1 MMMERAKTAP
11 SAPEETTTTE
21 KKNTS
26 ETTTSLTTST
36 ALSSAEERVQD
47 LERRLND
54 LGGGSV
60 SSSANVVSTTTTS
73 KPSASAVTPQTGK
86 NNPLLVSKDIETFY
100 NCPLS
105 NQLLHLDNAM
115 TNRTTPPKHLTVPYI
130 FVLTS
135 AFQSSKWG
143 SLGIYMHYK

>member
-36 ALSSAEERVQD
+36 ASSAEERVQD

-60 SSSANVVSTTTTS
+60 SSSANVVSATATS

-86 NNPLLVSKDIETFY
+86 NNPLLVSKDIY
-100 NCPLS
+100 RNIIL
-105 NQLLHLDNAM
+105 QL
-115 TNRTTPPKHLTVPYI
+115 PPI
-130 FVLTS
+130 
-135 AFQSSKWG
+135 
-143 SLGIYMHYK
+143 

>member
-11 SAPEETTTTE
+11 SAPEETTTTTE

-36 ALSSAEERVQD
+36 ASSAEERVQD

-60 SSSANVVSTTTTS
+60 SSSANVVSATATN

-86 NNPLLVSKDIETFY
+86 NNPLLVSKDVHTLFY
-100 NCPLS
+100 NCP
-105 NQLLHLDNAM
+105 
-115 TNRTTPPKHLTVPYI
+115 PI
-130 FVLTS
+130 
-135 AFQSSKWG
+135 
-143 SLGIYMHYK
+143 

>member
-26 ETTTSLTTST
+26 TTTTSLTTTSTT

-54 LGGGSV
+54 LGSV
-60 SSSANVVSTTTTS
+60 SSSANVVSTTTS
-73 KPSASAVTPQTGK
+73 NKPSASAVTPQTGK
-86 NNPLLVSKDIETFY
+86 NNPLLVSNDNIQTF
-100 NCPLS
+100 L
-105 NQLLHLDNAM
+105 QL
-115 TNRTTPPKHLTVPYI
+115 PPI
-130 FVLTS
+130 SSAIAFV
-135 AFQSSKWG
+135 
-143 SLGIYMHYK
+143 